1 MRPTRAF
8 TLVELMTVLVVVG
21 LLAFFATSSWSAYW
35 QRAHRVSAGGA
46 LIGALSQLELRRAR
60 TGTYDG
66 ESPFHGPVPHAD
78 GYSIRPQACSSAGI
92 EQPKTQCIE
101 VVAVPDRADASCGR
115 LVLRSTGERE
125 PRDAACWP

>member
-8 TLVELMTVLVVVG
+8 TLVELMAALAVVG
-21 LLAFFATSSWSAYW
+21 LLAFLATSSWSAYW
-35 QRAHRVSAGGA
+35 QRAHRVSAGAA
-46 LIGALSQLELRRAR
+46 LVGALSQLELRRAR

-66 ESPFHGPVPHAD
+66 ESPFHGPIPHAD

-92 EQPKTQCIE
+92 ELPKTQCIE
-101 VVAVPDRADASCGR
+101 VVAVPDRADASCGM